1 MYPRTESAAGNETK
15 DRSAT
20 YPTAEPIQVQEC
32 PVGAELMSQGGT

>member
-1 MYPRTESAAGNETK
+1 MYPRTESTAGNETK

-20 YPTAEPIQVQEC
+20 CPTAEPVQVREC